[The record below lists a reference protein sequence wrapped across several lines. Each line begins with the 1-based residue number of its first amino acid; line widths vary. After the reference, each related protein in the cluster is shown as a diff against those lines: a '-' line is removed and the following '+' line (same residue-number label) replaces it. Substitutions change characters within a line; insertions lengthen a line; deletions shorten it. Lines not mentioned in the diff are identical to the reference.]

1 MRTLQTVHT
10 LIYEKYWMCNQWDGY
25 STIHY
30 SRVQYSTIQYCTVQY
45 NTMLYSTV
53 RYITPG
59 EETTHTIT
67 HRPTISLSLCSV
79 TMLPLCPVS
88 PPPPPHRS
96 KDQGWSF
103 YILVL
108 LEKNTFERKLRNL
121 ANLPHFLQFLYNKK
135 KRWRWKFFVHRFS
148 TKNQKNTVHRS
159 FPFRNDHPW
168 SRAGSSKSYPTK
180 TFKNV

>member
-1 MRTLQTVHT
+1 METDPGMSSKFRKSHTLTWFSMRTFKTVHT

-88 PPPPPHRS
+88 PPPPYRS
-96 KDQGWSF
+96 KDQGWLF
-103 YILVL
+103 
-108 LEKNTFERKLRNL
+108 KNKF
-121 ANLPHFLQFLYNKK
+121 A
-135 KRWRWKFFVHRFS
+135 RWRWKFFVHRS
-148 TKNQKNTVHRS
+148 CTKKQKNTVHRS

-168 SRAGSSKSYPTK
+168 YAHTYIIK
-180 TFKNV
+180 TRELVRVGQ

>member
-1 MRTLQTVHT
+1 METDPGMSSKFRKSHTLTWFSMRTFQTVHT

-67 HRPTISLSLCSV
+67 HRPTISLCCPCVLCLLRRLS
-79 TMLPLCPVS
+79 S
-88 PPPPPHRS
+88 SPPHRS
-96 KDQGWSF
+96 KDQGCSF
-103 YILVL
+103 YIVVL
-108 LEKNTFERKLRNL
+108 LE
-121 ANLPHFLQFLYNKK
+121 
-135 KRWRWKFFVHRFS
+135 
-148 TKNQKNTVHRS
+148 TKYI
-159 FPFRNDHPW
+159 W
-168 SRAGSSKSYPTK
+168 TK
-180 TFKNV
+180 TTKYIWTKTTKFGKFATFFAIFI